1 MFDVCVMLNFRQSD
15 ENIKQKYVYTE
26 KKDMFRFFMSGTQNH
41 SVIQHVSQRRQKNK
55 SLTGR

>member
-1 MFDVCVMLNFRQSD
+1 MMLNFRQSD

-26 KKDMFRFFMSGTQNH
+26 KEDVFKFFMYGTQNH
-41 SVIQHVSQRRQKNK
+41 SVIRHVSQRRKKNK